1 MLPPLADVVLDP
13 RHHGLVDLLLRPDIE
28 LVARGYLHELVERK
42 EEKLLV
48 VDHLLEMMLGE
59 GVRLLEE
66 VATGVRVGEG
76 PDAEAVRR
84 VELPLQELAADV
96 LDLLQLQETGGRQ
109 EGLHVGLLH
118 HDVRVVTEVD
128 ERLHGGLLH
137 IADRDFGLA
146 RLRHLA
152 SEHGTKVRR
161 TRRQDDSE
169 IGAMVSMV
177 PWFWG

>member
-48 VDHLLEMMLGE
+48 VDHFLEMMLGE
-59 GVRLLEE
+59 GVGLLEE

-84 VELPLQELAADV
+84 VELPLQELAVDV
-96 LDLLQLQETGGRQ
+96 TLQRG
-109 EGLHVGLLH
+109 
-118 HDVRVVTEVD
+118 
-128 ERLHGGLLH
+128 
-137 IADRDFGLA
+137 
-146 RLRHLA
+146 
-152 SEHGTKVRR
+152 
-161 TRRQDDSE
+161 
-169 IGAMVSMV
+169 
-177 PWFWG
+177 